1 MKDYAELLQ
10 SLADKFGTTVEHL
23 WGVLIKQAAI
33 SASVSL
39 IISCTLV
46 VSAIAIFKFIQKKT
60 KEPENGNAEWREEGA
75 FIAWFVFAIF
85 SLVSF
90 IIIIESLNIIT
101 AGFLNPEY
109 WALMQIKG

>member
-23 WGVLIKQAAI
+23 WGALVKQAAI
-33 SASVSL
+33 SASLSL
-39 IISCTLV
+39 ITSCLLV
-46 VSAIAIFKFIQKKT
+46 VCAIALFKFIQKKT
-60 KEPENGNAEWREEGA
+60 VAPEHAYAEWREEGA
-75 FIAWFVFAIF
+75 FIAWASFAIF
-85 SLVSF
+85 STLSF
-90 IIIIESLNIIT
+90 TIVIGSLDIIA